1 MTTPT
6 GKTSDKTAEEPK
18 RATESKTVAIYKAGG
33 LSVRR
38 VINPADFK
46 RMGVDGQKQLVWERE
61 NAWTVDL
68 TGVSPVIH
76 EFLKKDP
83 TFEVKT
89 VES

>member
-6 GKTSDKTAEEPK
+6 SKTTEDPK
-18 RATESKTVAIYKAGG
+18 KSTESKTVAIYKAGG

-38 VINPADFK
+38 VINPEDFK
-46 RMGVDGQKQLVWERE
+46 RMGVEGQKQMVWERE
-61 NAWTVDL
+61 NAWTVDI

-76 EFLKKDP
+76 EFLKKDGN
-83 TFEVKT
+83 FEVKT